1 MHFCYLDESGSTEA
15 PDDGQSAT
23 PVMVIL
29 GLIVDADHVPELT
42 RDFLALKRRHFPGLF
57 ARGPSLDHVLT
68 EIKGSFILRMTRK
81 DSRDRRRQARQVRL
95 DLLDLLEAY
104 DCRIVGRVWVKAPHE
119 TLKPA
124 STYCYAVQDIAR
136 HFGHYLLTAKSEG
149 VMIADSRS
157 QNLNIN
163 TAHSIFTQ
171 KLRAG
176 GDPYPLLHEV
186 PVFAHSDNHAGLQ
199 IADLVA
205 STLVFPMAVAAFG
218 AEPGSVHASPRYL
231 QLRDEFAGRVRELEY
246 FYRDENGRRRGGLVV
261 SYPSGGRPGMLIRNG
276 ECVRQQLIGV

>member
-1 MHFCYLDESGSTEA
+1 MYFCYLDESGGTEP
-15 PDDGQSAT
+15 PDESRSAT

-29 GLIVDADHVPELT
+29 GLLVDSSRVRALT
-42 RDFLALKRRHFPGLF
+42 EDFLAFKRRHRPDWF
-57 ARGPSLDHVLT
+57 ARGPALDHILG
-68 EIKGSFILRMTRK
+68 EIKGSHILQMTRK
-81 DSRDRRRQARQVRL
+81 DSRELRRRTWL
-95 DLLDLLEAY
+95 ILDDLLDLLNRHG
-104 DCRIVGRVWVKAPHE
+104 CRIVGRIWVKGPRAG
-119 TLKPA
+119 LKPDA
-124 STYCYAVQDIAR
+124 TYCYAVQDIAR
-136 HFGHYLLTAKSEG
+136 HFGHYLLSRRSHG

-157 QNLNIN
+157 QNLNVN

-171 KLRAG
+171 KWRSG
-176 GDPYPLLHEV
+176 GDPYPALQEV

-246 FYRDENGRRRGGLVV
+246 VYRDENGRRRGGLVV

-276 ECVRQQLIGV
+276 ECFRQQLIGV